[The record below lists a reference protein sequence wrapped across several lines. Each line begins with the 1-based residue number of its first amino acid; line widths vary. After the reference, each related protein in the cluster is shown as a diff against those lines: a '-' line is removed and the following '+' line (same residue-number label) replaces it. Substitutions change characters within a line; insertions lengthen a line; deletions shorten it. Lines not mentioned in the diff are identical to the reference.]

1 MADHN
6 GGSPFLVWPTT
17 GHRATRSSSFSF
29 SPSASGTVADEAATR
44 HRAPGAFD
52 GKPEVDAGAAFVL
65 ESKGTWWHAGFHL
78 TTAMVGPAVLS
89 LPYAFRGIGWGLG
102 LGVLTALGAISFY
115 TYYVM
120 SRVLDHCEAAGRR
133 HIRFRDLAADIFGSG
148 WAFYLVVAVQ
158 TAINTGTTI
167 GSILLA
173 ANCVEIL
180 YSSLTTDGPL
190 KLYHFILL
198 IAFVLALLS
207 QMPSFHSLRYI
218 NLGSLLLSLGYTI
231 LLSAACIRAGL
242 SSNAPAKDYSLS
254 ASKTE
259 KTFDAFLSVS
269 ILAAAYGNG
278 ILPEI
283 QATLAPPA
291 AGKMAKALVIC
302 YSVASFTF
310 YLPAI
315 TGYWAFG
322 KTVRSNAM
330 QSLMPETGPSLA
342 STWLLGLAVVLV
354 LLQLLAIALLYAQ
367 VAYEVMEKMLADPAQ
382 GRFSRRNLV
391 PRLGLRTM
399 YVAFCAFVAAALPF
413 FGAIVGVIG
422 SVGFIP
428 LDFVIPV
435 IMYNMAVSP
444 PRRSVVYLTNS
455 VIMVVFTGVGVIG
468 AVASVRKLVL
478 NAGRFKLFS
487 DHAFN

>member
-1 MADHN
+1 
-6 GGSPFLVWPTT
+6 
-17 GHRATRSSSFSF
+17 
-29 SPSASGTVADEAATR
+29 
-44 HRAPGAFD
+44 
-52 GKPEVDAGAAFVL
+52 
-65 ESKGTWWHAGFHL
+65 
-78 TTAMVGPAVLS
+78 MVGPAVLS

-115 TYYVM
+115 TYYIM
-120 SRVLDHCEAAGRR
+120 SRVVDHCEAAGRR
-133 HIRFRDLAADIFGSG
+133 HIRFRDLAADIFDERRFFGVGTG

-198 IAFVLALLS
+198 IAVVLAILS

-218 NLGSLLLSLGYTI
+218 NLGSLLLSLGYTM

-242 SSNAPAKDYSLS
+242 SSDAPTKDYSLS
-254 ASKTE
+254 ASKSK
-259 KTFDAFLSVS
+259 KTFDAFLSVA

-342 STWLLGLAVVLV
+342 PTWLLGLAVVLV

-367 VAYEVMEKMLADPAQ
+367 VAYEVMEKMLADPTQ
-382 GRFSRRNLV
+382 GRFSWRNLV
-391 PRLGLRTM
+391 PRLALRTI

-435 IMYNMAVSP
+435 VMYNMAVSP
-444 PRRSVVYLTNS
+444 PRRSLVYITNL
-455 VIMVVFTGVGVIG
+455 VIMVVFTGIGVIG